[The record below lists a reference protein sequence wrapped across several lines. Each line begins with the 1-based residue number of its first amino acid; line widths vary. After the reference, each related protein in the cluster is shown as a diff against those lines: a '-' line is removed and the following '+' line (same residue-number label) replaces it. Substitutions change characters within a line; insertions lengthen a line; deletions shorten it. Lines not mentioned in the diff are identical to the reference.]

1 MAREEKTPDAPG
13 KAPGKARKKNRSIEG
28 EGEDAIGS
36 TDSDTPGR
44 TTATQREQA
53 SRAARAE
60 QPTTG
65 NARDEVTEEEEG

>member
-1 MAREEKTPDAPG
+1 MAREEEPQNPG
-13 KAPGKARKKNRSIEG
+13 SPGKARKRQRPPEG
-28 EGEDAIGS
+28 QGEDAIGS
-36 TDSDTPGR
+36 TDSDVPGR

-53 SRAARAE
+53 ARAARAE